1 MAPCLLI
8 LSPAV
13 LLAGLKRVLAKL
25 ADWLGLRRRG
35 GVTQMPA
42 PNPPA
47 IEIKIPGQCIL
58 WRQPDIVGRP
68 IREHFDLID
77 TYGEE
82 SHWWRCLLKCRECGQ
97 LYFFEFTEEID
108 REDGDDPQYSTYIPV
123 ETEDQIA
130 QLKKASTF
138 ELLGF
143 FPRLQKDFSK
153 GAKSPTR
160 RWVVR

>member
-47 IEIKIPGQCIL
+47 IEINIPGQCIL
-58 WRQPDIVGRP
+58 WRQPDILGRP

-82 SHWWRCLLKCRECGQ
+82 SHWRPGFLKCPQARQ
-97 LYFFEFTEEID
+97 LYFFGFT
-108 REDGDDPQYSTYIPV
+108 
-123 ETEDQIA
+123 
-130 QLKKASTF
+130 
-138 ELLGF
+138 
-143 FPRLQKDFSK
+143 
-153 GAKSPTR
+153 
-160 RWVVR
+160 